1 MQKLL
6 TGGLGFTASE
16 IVQQSNISDVSGAIT
31 QLVIAIVTLIGL
43 FKKKKL
49 NQTVKE
55 LEQLRSMFNSHVHS
69 GVTTGPGS
77 SGPTV
82 TQVTKPFSQFQIDDY
97 EDKSCIH

>member
-43 FKKKKL
+43 FKKKKP
-49 NQTVKE
+49 NENT
-55 LEQLRSMFNSHVHS
+55 
-69 GVTTGPGS
+69 
-77 SGPTV
+77 
-82 TQVTKPFSQFQIDDY
+82 
-97 EDKSCIH
+97 